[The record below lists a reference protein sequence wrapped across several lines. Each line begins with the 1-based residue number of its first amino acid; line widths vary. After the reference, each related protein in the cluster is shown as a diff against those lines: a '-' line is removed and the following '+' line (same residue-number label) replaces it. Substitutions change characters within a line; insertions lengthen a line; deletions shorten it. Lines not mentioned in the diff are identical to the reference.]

1 MIGRAGQA
9 TPVTVSIADRTN
21 ATAMQFS
28 PSGRWLA
35 VNFQDRSV
43 RLFDSNTGAIRRV
56 LRGHDEPIVRFS
68 FSADERL
75 LLGIGEVRSRIWGLP
90 GGERIAVLP
99 LAIRGT
105 TIKSAV
111 FSPNARSLA
120 FVAHDRVLVW
130 QCEACGGRE
139 AMLAEVE
146 RRRVDRPLSAEEIQR
161 FGLDRAAAR
170 QRTTTPTRTCS
181 PACRP
186 SPSPRRR
193 PARSCAELGSLF
205 SCLLSPELLRDRRR
219 EFHAR
224 GFVGVAGLR
233 EAHPLPGV

>member
-1 MIGRAGQA
+1 MIGRAGQS
-9 TPVTVSIADRTN
+9 TPLTIPIADRTN
-21 ATAMQFS
+21 ATVMQFS

-43 RLFDSNTGAIRRV
+43 RLFDSNTGRVTLV
-56 LRGHDEPIVRFS
+56 LRGHDEQIVRFS

-75 LLGIGEVRSRIWGLP
+75 LLGIGELRSRIWGLP

-99 LAIRGT
+99 LAIRGK

-146 RRRVDRPLSAEEIQR
+146 RRRLDRPLSAEETQR
-161 FGLDRAAAR
+161 FGRDSRGGATAHDNADAHLQPGLPTKPVAVP
-170 QRTTTPTRTCS
+170 TTGTR
-181 PACRP
+181 
-186 SPSPRRR
+186 
-193 PARSCAELGSLF
+193 
-205 SCLLSPELLRDRRR
+205 LR
-219 EFHAR
+219 
-224 GFVGVAGLR
+224 
-233 EAHPLPGV
+233 